1 MPLRAIDFGP
11 GERPAIFCDACGK
24 EITRTEDGNYHW
36 HSRVEGADQQTVYF
50 SHKSDCCAVVDQQFE
65 TTCCMELD
73 HFLLC
78 LVKNMRWDQ
87 KKAESTQ
94 RFNDMLG

>member
-1 MPLRAIDFGP
+1 MPLKVIDYGP

-24 EITRTEDGNYHW
+24 EITRAADGNYHW
-36 HSRVEGADQQTVYF
+36 HSQVDGADPQAVYY
-50 SHKSDCCAVVDQQFE
+50 SHKSECCDVVDLQFK

-78 LVKNMRWDQ
+78 FVKNMQWDQ

-94 RFNDMLG
+94 RLMDTTG